1 MGISFWIETLI
12 TNSVLE
18 GLGFR
23 ETTIGEKLNRDL
35 KNQIDTLKYRLKV
48 TLSSY
53 SMRIFQHNKL
63 VDSFFTLQT
72 LQRFPAPR
80 FSQVA

>member
-1 MGISFWIETLI
+1 MRIRMGISFWIETLI

-23 ETTIGEKLNRDL
+23 ETTIGGKLNRDL
-35 KNQIDTLKYRLKV
+35 KNQIETLKYRLKV

-53 SMRIFQHNKL
+53 SMRIFNTTHW
-63 VDSFFTLQT
+63 
-72 LQRFPAPR
+72 
-80 FSQVA
+80 